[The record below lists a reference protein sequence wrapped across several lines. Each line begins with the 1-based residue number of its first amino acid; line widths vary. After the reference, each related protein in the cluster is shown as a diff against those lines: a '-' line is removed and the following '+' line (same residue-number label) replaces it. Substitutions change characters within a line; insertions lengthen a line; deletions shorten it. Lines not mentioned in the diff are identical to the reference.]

1 MSTPHERIRKRREAL
16 GLSQLDVSEAMG
28 YTNRSTI
35 AKLEAG
41 VNHLNTEKLPALAR
55 ILQTTV
61 SYLMC
66 ETDDYYDYDQ
76 DPDHRLREIPD
87 DIFRNLY
94 PRCRGNTHQIWLAY
108 KRGEGRPQPVLDVNK
123 ELRFALFGG
132 YEDVTD
138 DMYEEVLRFAEYVKD
153 REARKKSNP

>member
-1 MSTPHERIRKRREAL
+1 MSTPNERIRKRREVL
-16 GLSQLDVSEAMG
+16 GLSQLDISEKMG

-41 VNHLNTEKLPALAR
+41 VNHVNTKKLPALAR
-55 ILQTTV
+55 ALETTV

-66 ETDDYYDYDQ
+66 ETDDYYDYDL

-87 DIFRNLY
+87 EIFRNLY
-94 PRCRGNTHQIWLAY
+94 PKCRGNTRQIWLAY
-108 KRGEGRPQPVLDVNK
+108 LRGEGRPQPVLDVNK

-138 DMYEEVLRFAEYVKD
+138 EMYEEVLRFAEYVKD
-153 REARKKSNP
+153 RESKKKSKP